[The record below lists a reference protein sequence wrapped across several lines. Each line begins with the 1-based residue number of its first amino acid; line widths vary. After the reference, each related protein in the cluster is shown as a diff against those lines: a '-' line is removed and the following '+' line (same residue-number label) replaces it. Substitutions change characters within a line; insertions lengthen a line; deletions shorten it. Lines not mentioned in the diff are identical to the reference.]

1 MTHSFDLKKK
11 KSDAQI
17 ERQLDGTFIGTR
29 AETRRLQQKKGGRKK
44 SMCECYMYFLKKRVG
59 NIQLYW
65 TALLVSGRRSNH
77 LIPTLI
83 HISIGRLS
91 TVSSKAIF
99 SFSFMLFFFF
109 FYCCFNLQRGYTVLY
124 KCLYYK

>member
-1 MTHSFDLKKK
+1 
-11 KSDAQI
+11 
-17 ERQLDGTFIGTR
+17 
-29 AETRRLQQKKGGRKK
+29 
-44 SMCECYMYFLKKRVG
+44 MCECYMYFLKKRVG

-109 FYCCFNLQRGYTVLY
+109 FIAALTYKEVTLCCINVYITSNVTPINFNLYT
-124 KCLYYK
+124 KIQQKKRDP